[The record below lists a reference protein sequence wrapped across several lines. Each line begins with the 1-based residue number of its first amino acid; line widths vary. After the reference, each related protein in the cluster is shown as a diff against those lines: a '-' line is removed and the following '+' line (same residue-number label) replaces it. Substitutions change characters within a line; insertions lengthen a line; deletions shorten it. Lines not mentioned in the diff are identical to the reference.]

1 MPLKSNILIHSTAG
15 SGKTTCLVKVA
26 LNNTDKKILIT
37 TYTRNN
43 TQEIKNKFIEL
54 NGFIPKNIEIVTWET
69 FLLKNC
75 IRPYQ
80 NLMGFEDRIYQVCFT
95 NNDPHLKKSNNGK
108 YYYALK
114 KEENIQQYYLTSNGR
129 IYSCKISEFANDC
142 HNMVQGK
149 MLQRIEECY
158 DYIFVDEAQDFAG
171 YDFEIMNLILKS
183 KNIKTIIVADKRQ
196 NTFDTHY
203 SKKNKKY
210 AENIL
215 EWFKFIESKKYA
227 KLKYLNNTWRC
238 NQHIC
243 DIADSLY
250 PELPKSISKN
260 NIQTGHDGIFYI
272 RNKNLEK
279 YINKYHPIILVYG
292 QNSCKDFK
300 KNIKTMNFG
309 ISKGLT
315 FDRVLIKPTAK
326 IMKFLK
332 DGSIPEKAKEKLYI
346 AITRARY
353 SVGFIMPD
361 NTNCG
366 SLYNKKIIEWIE

>member
-1 MPLKSNILIHSTAG
+1 MPLKNNILIHSTAG

-26 LNNTDKKILIT
+26 LNNADKKILIT

-43 TQEIKNKFIEL
+43 TQEIKNKFVEL
-54 NGFIPKNIEIVTWET
+54 NGYVPKNVEITTWET

-80 NLMGFEDRIYQVCFT
+80 NLMGFEDRIYQVYFT
-95 NNDPHLKKSNNGK
+95 NKDPHLRISSNGK
-108 YYYALK
+108 YYYAIK
-114 KEENIQQYYLTSNGR
+114 KSKDIQRYYLTSNGR

-142 HNMVQGK
+142 HKMVKGK

-158 DYIFVDEAQDFAG
+158 DYVFVDEAQDFAG

-183 KNIKTIIVADKRQ
+183 KNIKSIIVADKRQ

-210 AENIL
+210 AENII
-215 EWFKFIESKKYA
+215 EWFKFLENKKLA
-227 KLKYLNNTWRC
+227 KLNYLNNTWRC

-243 DIADSLY
+243 NVADSLY

-260 NIQTGHDGIFYI
+260 KIITEHDGLFYV
-272 RNKNLEK
+272 KNENLKK
-279 YINKYHPIILVYG
+279 YLNRYKPVVLVYG
-292 QNSCKDFK
+292 KNSCNDLEIS
-300 KNIKTMNFG
+300 IKTMNFG

-315 FDRVLIKPTAK
+315 FDRVLIKPTEK
-326 IMKFLK
+326 IMNFLK
-332 DGSIPEKAKEKLYI
+332 YGSIPEKAKEKLYI

-353 SVGFIMPD
+353 SVGFIVPND
-361 NTNCG
+361 IDLD
-366 SLYNKKIIEWIE
+366 SFYNKKIIEWSE

>member
-1 MPLKSNILIHSTAG
+1 MPLKNNILIHSTAG

-43 TQEIKNKFIEL
+43 TQEIRNKFVEL
-54 NGFIPKNIEIVTWET
+54 NGYVPKNVEITTWET

-80 NLMGFEDRIYQVCFT
+80 NLMSFEDRIYQVYFT
-95 NNDPHLKKSNNGK
+95 NTDPHLRKGSNGK
-108 YYYALK
+108 YYYAIK
-114 KEENIQQYYLTSNGR
+114 KSNDIQRYYLTSNGK
-129 IYSCKISEFANDC
+129 IYSCKISEFADDC
-142 HNMVQGK
+142 HKMVKGK
-149 MLQRIEECY
+149 MLQRMEECY

-183 KNIKTIIVADKRQ
+183 KNIKSIIVADKRQ
-196 NTFDTHY
+196 NTFDTHH

-210 AENIL
+210 AENII
-215 EWFKFIESKKYA
+215 EWFKFLENKKFA
-227 KLKYLNNTWRC
+227 KLYYLNNTWRC
-238 NQHIC
+238 NQQIC

-260 NIQTGHDGIFYI
+260 KVITEHDGLFYVK
-272 RNKNLEK
+272 NKNLKK
-279 YINKYHPIILVYG
+279 YLNRYNPVVLAYG
-292 QNSCKDFK
+292 KNSCNDLETD
-300 KNIKTMNFG
+300 IRTMNFG

-315 FDRVLIKPTAK
+315 FDRVIIKPTEK
-326 IMKFLK
+326 IMNFLQY
-332 DGSIPEKAKEKLYI
+332 GSIPDKAKEKLYI

-353 SVGFIMPD
+353 SVGFIVPND
-361 NTNCG
+361 INLDTF
-366 SLYNKKIIEWIE
+366 YNKKIVEWCE

>member
-1 MPLKSNILIHSTAG
+1 MPLKNNILIHSTAG

-26 LNNTDKKILIT
+26 LNNADKKILIT

-54 NGFIPKNIEIVTWET
+54 KGYVPKNVEILTWET

-80 NLMGFEDRIYQVCFT
+80 NLMGFDDRIYQVYFT
-95 NNDPHLKKSNNGK
+95 NTDPHLRKSNSGK
-108 YYYALK
+108 YYYTIK
-114 KEENIQQYYLTSNGR
+114 KNDDIQRYYLTSNGR

-142 HNMVQGK
+142 HKMVKGK
-149 MLQRIEECY
+149 MLQRMEDCY

-183 KNIKTIIVADKRQ
+183 KNIKSIIVADKRQ
-196 NTFDTHY
+196 NTFDTHH
-203 SKKNKKY
+203 SNKNKKY
-210 AENIL
+210 TENIL
-215 EWFKFIESKKYA
+215 EWFKFIKDKKLA
-227 KLKYLNNTWRC
+227 KINYLNNTWRC
-238 NQHIC
+238 NQQIC

-260 NIQTGHDGIFYI
+260 KITTDHDGLFYI
-272 RNKNLEK
+272 KNKNLKK
-279 YINKYHPIILVYG
+279 YLNKYQPIVLTYSKT
-292 QNSCKDFK
+292 SCSDLEAD
-300 KNIKTMNFG
+300 IKTMNFG

-315 FDRVLIKPTAK
+315 FDRVIIKPTEK
-326 IMKFLK
+326 IMTFLQY
-332 DGSIPEKAKEKLYI
+332 GSIPDKTKEKLYI

-353 SVGFIMPD
+353 SVGFIIPD
-361 NTNCG
+361 DKNL
-366 SLYNKKIIEWIE
+366 SSFYNKKIVEWCE

>member
-1 MPLKSNILIHSTAG
+1 MPLKNNILIHSTAG

-26 LNNTDKKILIT
+26 LNNAAKRILIT

-43 TQEIKNKFIEL
+43 TQEIKNKFVEL
-54 NGFIPKNIEIVTWET
+54 NGYIPKNVDILTWET

-80 NLMGFEDRIYQVCFT
+80 NLMGFEDRIYQIYFT
-95 NNDPHLKKSNNGK
+95 NTDPHLKKGNNGNYYYTIKKSNN
-108 YYYALK
+108 
-114 KEENIQQYYLTSNGR
+114 IQRYYLTSNNR
-129 IYSCKISEFANDC
+129 IYSCKISEFADDC
-142 HNMVQGK
+142 HKMVKGK
-149 MLQRIEECY
+149 MIQRIEECY

-183 KNIKTIIVADKRQ
+183 KNIKSIIVADKRQ

-215 EWFKFIESKKYA
+215 EWFKFLEDKKYA
-227 KLKYLNNTWRC
+227 KLSYLNHTWRC
-238 NQHIC
+238 NQQIC

-260 NIQTGHDGIFYI
+260 NTQTNHDGIFYVK
-272 RNKNLEK
+272 NKDLKK
-279 YINKYHPIILVYG
+279 YINKYAPVVLVYG
-292 QNSCKDFK
+292 KNSCNDLDSD
-300 KNIKTMNFG
+300 IKTMNFG

-315 FDRVLIKPTAK
+315 FDRVLIKPTEK
-326 IMKFLK
+326 IMNFLQH
-332 DGSIPEKAKEKLYI
+332 GNIPQKAKEKLYI

-353 SVGFIMPD
+353 SVGFIVPD
-361 NTNCG
+361 NTDVT
-366 SLYNKKIIEWIE
+366 SLYNSKIIEWNE

>member
-1 MPLKSNILIHSTAG
+1 MPLKNNILIHSTAG

-26 LNNTDKKILIT
+26 LNNADKKILIT

-43 TQEIKNKFIEL
+43 TQEIKNKFVEL
-54 NGFIPKNIEIVTWET
+54 NGYVPKNVEITTWET

-80 NLMGFEDRIYQVCFT
+80 NLMGFEDRIYQVYFT
-95 NNDPHLKKSNNGK
+95 NKDPHLKVSSNGK
-108 YYYALK
+108 YYYTIK
-114 KEENIQQYYLTSNGR
+114 KSNDIQGYYLTSNGR
-129 IYSCKISEFANDC
+129 IYSCKITEFADDC
-142 HNMVQGK
+142 HKTVKGK

-158 DYIFVDEAQDFAG
+158 DYVFVDEAQDFAG

-183 KNIKTIIVADKRQ
+183 KKIKSIIVADKRQ

-203 SKKNKKY
+203 SRKNRKY
-210 AENIL
+210 AENII
-215 EWFKFIESKKYA
+215 EWFKFLENKKLA
-227 KLKYLNNTWRC
+227 KLNYLNNTWRC

-260 NIQTGHDGIFYI
+260 KITTEHDGLFYV
-272 RNKNLEK
+272 KNENLKK
-279 YINKYHPIILVYG
+279 YLNRYKPVVLVYG
-292 QNSCKDFK
+292 KNSCNDLKTS
-300 KNIKTMNFG
+300 IKTMNFG

-315 FDRVLIKPTAK
+315 FDRVLIKPTEK
-326 IMKFLK
+326 IMNFLK
-332 DGSIPEKAKEKLYI
+332 YGSIPEKAKEKLYI

-353 SVGFIMPD
+353 SVGFIVPND
-361 NTNCG
+361 VDLD
-366 SLYNKKIIEWIE
+366 SFYNKKIVEWNE